1 MSRPGTIGDSHVDI
15 GSVAAFARKER
26 VKYLDSA
33 KANNYELQ
41 RAHEDGNT
49 LVCRLFV
56 RGEGG
61 LPVKVVWLSF
71 RIKVGDKS
79 NANVL

>member
-26 VKYLDSA
+26 VKYLDSV

-41 RAHEDGNT
+41 RACEDGNT

-56 RGEGG
+56 RGKGG
-61 LPVKVVWLSF
+61 PQVKLVRLIF
-71 RIKVGDKS
+71 RIKVWD
-79 NANVL
+79 

>member
-15 GSVAAFARKER
+15 GSVAAFAGKER
-26 VKYLDSA
+26 VKYLESE
-33 KANNYELQ
+33 KVNSYELQ
-41 RAHEDGNT
+41 RACEDGNT

-61 LPVKVVWLSF
+61 PPVKLVRLRF
-71 RIKVGDKS
+71 RIKVGGKT
-79 NANVL
+79 NANV